1 MEAYG
6 EPDSDGLQQADWE
19 EAVDLAGEVHG
30 LPEQYRAAI
39 LSRMSAAVAKIGR
52 DPHYRPCAE
61 LPMRVYALEEAL
73 DGFAYAVGEE
83 SQEGEALPHAA
94 RWAMMIHDLA
104 GLPRRPRVY
113 IAGPYRAATRE
124 GVAAHIEVA
133 RQAMGELL
141 RLGYAPFCPHTMT
154 AHAEQHFPDIPD
166 SVYLQTDLDWL
177 PHCDAILLL
186 PNWERSA
193 GATAEHRAAVFAGLR
208 IFWELAEVPPARE
221 YWATE

>member
-1 MEAYG
+1 METYG

-19 EAVDLAGEVHG
+19 EAVDIAGEVHG

-39 LSRMSAAVAKIGR
+39 LSRMSAAAAKVGR

-94 RWAMMIHDLA
+94 RWAMMIRDLA

-113 IAGPYRAATRE
+113 IAGPYTASTYEQQQEHIRIADEACAA
-124 GVAAHIEVA
+124 
-133 RQAMGELL
+133 LL
-141 RLGYAPFCPHTMT
+141 SLGYNPFSPISMT
-154 AHAEQHFPDIPD
+154 ANFDERFPDIPSD
-166 SVYLQTDLDWL
+166 IYLQTDLEWL
-177 PHCDAILLL
+177 PYCDAILLL